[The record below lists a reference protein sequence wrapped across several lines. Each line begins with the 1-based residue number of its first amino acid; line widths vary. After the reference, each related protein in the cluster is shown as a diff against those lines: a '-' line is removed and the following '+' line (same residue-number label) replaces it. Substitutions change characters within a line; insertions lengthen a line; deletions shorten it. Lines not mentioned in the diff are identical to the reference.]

1 MYVCSATVP
10 NIQSSG
16 RTELRQD
23 TQGEKVELG
32 DGRQCDTCSPNAAAH
47 RKAEGENTECEN
59 YCNLKLIVQST
70 IQIESLSG

>member
-1 MYVCSATVP
+1 MKTGYGYPNMIMYVCSATVP

-32 DGRQCDTCSPNAAAH
+32 DGRQSDTVPLMLQ
-47 RKAEGENTECEN
+47 RTERLRVKILN
-59 YCNLKLIVQST
+59 VKTTVT
-70 IQIESLSG
+70 